1 MFCASQRI
9 MESFQVV
16 SWSWSVCQKLI
27 SKALAKRT
35 SEGGGGGSKLM
46 DRQGCAILGLELVP
60 KKLIFV

>member
-1 MFCASQRI
+1 MFCVSQRI

-16 SWSWSVCQKLI
+16 SWSVCQKLI
-27 SKALAKRT
+27 SKAPAKRT
-35 SEGGGGGSKLM
+35 SEGGGSKLM